1 MPTGPEREVQ
11 IYAHG
16 LGGGKPSAPVP
27 PDLLEQQ
34 EKEALA
40 PRACECVASGAV
52 RGMRWIFGA
61 GGDAG
66 CAFTG
71 LAREGPSLWL
81 VAIYAAVRS
90 RELFQRPGF
99 SWAAGATA
107 GAESDGGDPALG
119 QLVFES
125 GAHVEG
131 YRTSAAAHAGADH
144 PQRNIVCP

>member
-1 MPTGPEREVQ
+1 MASSHGVGPSRASPVNA
-11 IYAHG
+11 YPAS
-16 LGGGKPSAPVP
+16 PPAPNI
-27 PDLLEQQ
+27 
-34 EKEALA
+34 
-40 PRACECVASGAV
+40 PRGT
-52 RGMRWIFGA
+52 RGIFGA

-66 CAFTG
+66 YAFTG
-71 LAREGPSLWL
+71 LAREGPSPWL
-81 VAIYAAVRS
+81 LAIYAGARS

-99 SWAAGATA
+99 SRAAGATA
-107 GAESDGGDPALG
+107 GAESHGGDSALG